1 MVGISLHTTKEIKVE
16 PIWNWSQHKYIHTF
30 SFAPNMADNS
40 SHSSIISLQYA
51 HINGVSGEYDWIEPE
66 PKLEPELESKLKP
79 KYEPKPELQPK
90 FVPKLQLEP
99 ELDPELS

>member
-1 MVGISLHTTKEIKVE
+1 MNFYECCDLTKKVYLALYIHFKTERDIKVVGISLHTTKEIKVE

-51 HINGVSGEYDWIEPE
+51 HINGVSGE
-66 PKLEPELESKLKP
+66 
-79 KYEPKPELQPK
+79 
-90 FVPKLQLEP
+90 
-99 ELDPELS
+99 